1 MKKEK
6 VLFSHDGGLD
16 DYLCVM
22 LLMTMEHVD
31 TLGIVVTEAD
41 CYIDPAVGATRK
53 ILDLMGKSD
62 VSVAASTVRGKN
74 PFPRRLRRTSW
85 QIDNLPVL
93 NARGSMDAPLADEPG
108 QHFVARLLSAAEE
121 PVTFLETGPL
131 TTLAAALEI
140 APEIESKIERILW
153 MGGALDVPGNV
164 RAHEDAN
171 IDGTM
176 EWNVYWDPEAAHAVW
191 QTDIPVLMCSLDIT
205 NNVPLTKEFMNM
217 LAAQYPLKISDLAGQ
232 AYALVR
238 HQPYYIWDV
247 LTTSYLAW
255 PEIFTTGERKV
266 EIIPSGA
273 SQGRT
278 MPSDKGKTV
287 QTMLTVDVD
296 ALHANLAKAWERD

>member
-1 MKKEK
+1 MSREK

-22 LLMTMEHVD
+22 LLMTMQHVD
-31 TLGIVVTEAD
+31 TIGIVVTEAD

-53 ILDLMGKSD
+53 ILDLMEHSE
-62 VSVAASTVRGKN
+62 VPVAASTVRGKN

-85 QIDNLPVL
+85 QIDNLPIL
-93 NARGSMDAPLADEPG
+93 NARGRIDAPLADEPG
-108 QHFVARLLSAAEE
+108 QEFVARLLSEAEA

-140 APEIESKIERILW
+140 APEIENKIERILW

-176 EWNVYWDPEAAHAVW
+176 EWNVYWDPEAAHAIW
-191 QTDIPVLMCSLDIT
+191 QTDIPVVMCSLDIT

-255 PEIFTTGERKV
+255 PEIFTVGERKV

-278 MPSDKGKTV
+278 LPSDTGKTV

-296 ALHANLAKAWERD
+296 ALHTNLAKAWERD